1 MRERKDGTNSNGIHK
16 FTVRTNKQN
25 NRRNLFER
33 ELDQKRTAKIIQTLG
48 NHLKRSE
55 AVYVCVYVAY
65 MAFLS
70 VCVMSVSGKDSIDSS
85 SNCCMRI
92 SCDKRDRFI

>member
-55 AVYVCVYVAY
+55 VGVCMLAY
-65 MAFLS
+65 IWLS
-70 VCVMSVSGKDSIDSS
+70 YLCA
-85 SNCCMRI
+85 
-92 SCDKRDRFI
+92 